1 MIIPLSPWNH
11 HNPIPHPP
19 RHLRGHRQHG
29 VFLHV
34 DVHVHFVAPQEAAT
48 EAAQGA
54 PGGTTAPYGKHP
66 IEVLVKTV
74 VGKNTISSGYYH

>member
-1 MIIPLSPWNH
+1 MGKSMVSCKISLK
-11 HNPIPHPP
+11 PIQSY
-19 RHLRGHRQHG
+19 LRGHRQHG

-54 PGGTTAPYGKHP
+54 PGATTAPWLGKHP
-66 IEVLVKTV
+66 TEMAGENPWL
-74 VGKNTISSGYYH
+74 GKNTISSGYDH